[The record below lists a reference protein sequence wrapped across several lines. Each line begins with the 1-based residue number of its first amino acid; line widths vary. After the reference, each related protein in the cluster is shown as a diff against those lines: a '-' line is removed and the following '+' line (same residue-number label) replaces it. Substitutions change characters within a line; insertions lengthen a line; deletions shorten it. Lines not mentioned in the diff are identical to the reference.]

1 MEELLEILQ
10 KIKPGVNFEN
20 ETGLIEKR
28 ILDSMSIVRLVQ
40 AINDE
45 FDIEITVSDLV
56 PENFDSVSAMMALIE
71 RLEDEA

>member
-1 MEELLEILQ
+1 MDELLAILQ
-10 KIKPGVNFEN
+10 KIKPGVIFQN

-28 ILDSMSIVRLVQ
+28 NLDSMSIVHLVQ

-56 PENFDSVSAMMALIE
+56 PENFDSVEAMMALIE
-71 RLEDEA
+71 KLEDEA

>member
-1 MEELLEILQ
+1 MKELLEILQ

-56 PENFDSVSAMMALIE
+56 PENFDSVEAMMALIE
-71 RLEDEA
+71 KLEDEA

>member
-1 MEELLEILQ
+1 MDELLAILQ
-10 KIKPGVNFEN
+10 KIKPGVDFEN
-20 ETGLIEKR
+20 ETGLVEKR

>member
-10 KIKPGVNFEN
+10 KIKPGVDFEH

>member
-10 KIKPGVNFEN
+10 KIKPGVDFKN

-40 AINDE
+40 AINEE

-56 PENFDSVSAMMALIE
+56 PENFDSVSTMMALIE